1 MKGEKQMTYQ
11 ELAQKLVT
19 AIQTTPELYRILA
32 EAFENMEAGS
42 DVTVTQVQTD
52 GNKIASIT
60 VGEETTDIY
69 SPEVDVQQTLQ
80 SGTEIAEI
88 EGTKLYAPAAAAA
101 AVFFDGT
108 SAAITSGN
116 INSGSVTHS
125 SYEYTATEDCYF
137 MITTGKGT
145 SDTLDIKIENK
156 SIWTFGTGY
165 SFNEMTIPVLLKNGQ
180 TYKVSGLG
188 AYASYVVRKV
198 K

>member
-1 MKGEKQMTYQ
+1 MTYQ
-11 ELAQKLVT
+11 ELAQKLAT

-32 EAFENMEAGS
+32 EAFEDMEAGS

-69 SPEVDVQQTLQ
+69 SPEVEVTQTLQ

-108 SAAITSGN
+108 SQAIASGN

-125 SYEYTATEDCYF
+125 SFEYTATEDCYF
-137 MITTGKGT
+137 MITTGK
-145 SDTLDIKIENK
+145 DTQTTIDIKVEDKKIW
-156 SIWTFGTGY
+156 SIGTGY
-165 SFNEMTIPVLLKNGQ
+165 SFNDMTIPVLLKNGQ

-188 AYASYVVRKV
+188 AYCSYVVRKV